1 MSAVVLTTRHF
12 GIRVLTQVSVQDGI
26 TDLVTDL
33 ICKIRFKSSLWSFPG
48 IPSETSRFQLTLASQ
63 SIIAKSY
70 SSFSG
75 LMDVRMVLALTRMSL
90 THRLRGEH
98 EGVLTGSM
106 LVEPIRGAVHV
117 SELPVLL

>member
-1 MSAVVLTTRHF
+1 MVLTTRHF
-12 GIRVLTQVSVQDGI
+12 GVRVLTQVSVQDGI

-33 ICKIRFKSSLWSFPG
+33 IWKIKFKSSLWSFLR

-70 SSFSG
+70 SS
-75 LMDVRMVLALTRMSL
+75 RMILALTGMSL

-106 LVEPIRGAVHV
+106 LVEPICGAVHV